1 MQEVRQLPHKNRPVT
16 VHMISKTIKLNR
28 DVCHWMLC
36 NTLGKQNECKSRSSH
51 TDKENQMKGTN
62 VTEHLERAR
71 SNPTFGLSILAGD
84 KS

>member
-1 MQEVRQLPHKNRPVT
+1 
-16 VHMISKTIKLNR
+16 
-28 DVCHWMLC
+28 MLC

-51 TDKENQMKGTN
+51 ADKENQMKGTN

-84 KS
+84 KLELPV